1 MTEET
6 HTGGENQGASG
17 EQDGDRLARDDPS
30 SALAADVTDDP
41 HDVDVSFDSDTEQTP
56 CAYTRYVER
65 GDVEGL
71 PATGEGA
78 EGIERAV
85 WDALYAVEDPEMP
98 VSIVDLGLIYGIEL
112 EDGDDGVHVRVIM
125 TLTYTGC
132 PARKMLS
139 DEVREAAAAPDG
151 VDSAELELVWS
162 PSWSLDMVTEQGKAD
177 LREFGLSV

>member
-1 MTEET
+1 MTEKT
-6 HTGGENQGASG
+6 PIGGENPGSSTEG
-17 EQDGDRLARDDPS
+17 ESDRPPRNDPS
-30 SALAADVTDDP
+30 SELAADVSDDR
-41 HDVDVSFDSDTEQTP
+41 HDVDVSFDSDAEQTP

-71 PATGEGA
+71 PATGEEA
-78 EGIERAV
+78 VGIERAV

-98 VSIVDLGLIYGIEL
+98 VSIVDLGLIYGVEL
-112 EDGDDGVHVRVIM
+112 EEGDDGAHVRVIM

-139 DEVREAAAAPDG
+139 DEVREAAASPDG
-151 VDSAELELVWS
+151 VESAELELVWS